1 MNDCGRK
8 KVILGRPSTEACA
21 MGDLES
27 FGEMFFFFTIIIGYE
42 AFLGLNE

>member
-27 FGEMFFFFTIIIGYE
+27 FGEMFFFTIIIGYE
-42 AFLGLNE
+42 AFLGLNA